1 MSGETDLI
9 IGYWSNLAF
18 AELEPFLA
26 SLRHSGFP
34 GEVCIFVSDVALETV
49 RQLQEHGV
57 RVERPGQSAQPRMTH
72 LSSRFFTALDFLAR
86 HGGNYRRVMLTD
98 LRDVVFQS
106 DPFAVA
112 WPADIVFAQE
122 RCLLVDCP
130 VNRAWVAQ
138 GYGDAVAE
146 NMRNCVISCAGT
158 TFGTVSGILRYL
170 AAITSELTSRP
181 VAIEGG
187 IDQGVHNYIVHMRP
201 PAGAWLDTSDAIAA
215 TMHYVP
221 TDAVTMTPGGALI
234 DGKLVPVLHQW
245 QKHAGIAG
253 YVRSDARFRLPPPAR
268 TAVADRAGTVVAYY
282 HRERDAGWLE
292 VFLCSLRSTGF
303 RGALHC
309 IGEFNADEIV
319 LLERHGALAQQ
330 IGPIDASMQ
339 IENVAHLLI
348 SQVLDRIAGDDVAE
362 QVLVL
367 DNVRAGF
374 LRDPFQ
380 NSTIGLS
387 VFCEGPMRIGESE
400 YNLHRLGMFM
410 DGPERFAQQPIVSS
424 MLFRGRMDHVRA
436 LYRKLFIEFVG
447 RAELLRIAK
456 SIQGAI
462 NKLCHGGTFEFPIV
476 VHPNAAEM
484 LFDFWPSGMRVVTQP
499 DIRVGGAVPAIVLG
513 DSLTSE
519 VMGAL
524 QQGLGLEKSRRAD
537 GVSGATPAR
546 RRSAAAN

>member
-9 IGYWSNLAF
+9 IGHWSNLPF

-34 GEVCIFVSDVALETV
+34 GEVCIFVSDVEPETV
-49 RQLQEHGV
+49 RQLQDHGV
-57 RVERPGQSAQPRMTH
+57 RVERPGQSAQPRMTQ
-72 LSSRFFTALDFLAR
+72 LSSRFFSSLDFLAR

-106 DPFAVA
+106 DPFAAA

-130 VNRAWVAQ
+130 VNRAWVVQ
-138 GYGDAVAE
+138 GYGNAVAE
-146 NMRNCVISCAGT
+146 NMRNCMISCAGT
-158 TFGTVSGILRYL
+158 TFGTVSGMLRYL

-221 TDAVTMTPGGALI
+221 ADAVTMTPRGALI

-245 QKHAGIAG
+245 QKHVAIAG
-253 YVRSDARFRLPPPAR
+253 YVRSDARFRLPPPAAR
-268 TAVADRAGTVVAYY
+268 GAVADGAGTVVAYY

-303 RGALHC
+303 SGALHC

-319 LLERHGALAQQ
+319 LLARHGGVPQQ
-330 IGPIDASMQ
+330 VGPIDASMQ

-348 SQVLDRIAGDDVAE
+348 SQVLDRIAGEDVAE

-367 DNVRAGF
+367 DTVRAGF

-400 YNLHRLGMFM
+400 YNLHRLAMFM
-410 DGPERFAQQPIVSS
+410 EGPERFAQQPIVSS

-447 RAELLRIAK
+447 RAELLRIAM
-456 SIQGAI
+456 SIQGAV
-462 NKLCHGGTFEFPIV
+462 NKLCHEGAFEFPIV

-484 LFDFWPSGMRVVTQP
+484 LFDFWQSGMPVVTQP

-513 DSLTSE
+513 DSLASE
-519 VMGAL
+519 VMAAL
-524 QQGLGLEKSRRAD
+524 RRGLGLEKA
-537 GVSGATPAR
+537 VVC
-546 RRSAAAN
+546 